1 MNMVMRCA
9 YHYIYVCE
17 CVCVSK
23 RWLKSFELAKFK
35 SMHTLGME
43 VKNAQANQH
52 FMVSFEVLVEL
63 LLPQATVER
72 ISIGNF

>member
-1 MNMVMRCA
+1 
-9 YHYIYVCE
+9 
-17 CVCVSK
+17 
-23 RWLKSFELAKFK
+23 
-35 SMHTLGME
+35 MHTLGME